1 MSCQEG
7 ISSLLFEGAV
17 ATPESLVAVPEQDL
31 WSQHVPTKYFL
42 FDVLTASGHV
52 TPMWG
57 HAVKRA
63 AYPHIG
69 ILLGEAVSLHR
80 RQEIEGLRRG
90 AAQHAAIGVFRVSE
104 S

>member
-7 ISSLLFEGAV
+7 ISPLLFEEAV
-17 ATPESLVAVPEQDL
+17 ATPEAWSLFRIRICGR
-31 WSQHVPTKYFL
+31 SMFTKYFL

-69 ILLGEAVSLHR
+69 ILLGEAVALHR